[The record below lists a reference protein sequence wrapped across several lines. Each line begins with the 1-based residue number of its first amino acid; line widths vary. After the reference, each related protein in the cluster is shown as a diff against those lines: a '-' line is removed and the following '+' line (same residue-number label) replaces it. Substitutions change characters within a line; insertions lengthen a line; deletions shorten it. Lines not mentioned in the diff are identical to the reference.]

1 MSSTPR
7 LDPVDPTARP
17 VFGSILGHQP
27 QLAKAFSTLYAE
39 FWQRGELDHI
49 TKETTRLRNA
59 RITDCGY

>member
-7 LDPVDPTARP
+7 LDPVDPTARS

-49 TKETTRLRNA
+49 TKETTR
-59 RITDCGY
+59 